1 MDGWMAATPGVPEDY
16 GSVELSSSITS
27 SSVVP
32 EPRLLLLI
40 HLRNKI
46 HYTTPPPTTATYSL
60 SHTHAH
66 TPPIAPLSHQIGG
79 GGQAGCETSWSSAQ
93 TKKPAECALASKRI
107 SDLSH
112 CCFFTASTVLF
123 HFSGCD
129 AARSCMGDKPLILFF
144 LMNLVLYNQGGGR
157 VKTATNWGNH
167 IVWLEPWKQNN
178 HMTNHC

>member
-1 MDGWMAATPGVPEDY
+1 MSAQTLLFMDGWMVATPGVPEDC

-27 SSVVP
+27 STVVP

-46 HYTTPPPTTATYSL
+46 HHPHHHYILTL
-60 SHTHAH
+60 THAH

-112 CCFFTASTVLF
+112 CCFFTASTVLVSLF
-123 HFSGCD
+123 RLWCS
-129 AARSCMGDKPLILFF
+129 PILF
-144 LMNLVLYNQGGGR
+144 LGGR
-157 VKTATNWGNH
+157 GDYKRFSINLYSCFFSR
-167 IVWLEPWKQNN
+167 I
-178 HMTNHC
+178 